1 MTNTRDSDLDR
12 IRETYAAYDRDGRD
26 RLWDRTNEGYDRL
39 KSDVE
44 TRLLDL
50 IRVSLPDADAA
61 ILDVGCGDG
70 DLAVLSRAAGIAAP
84 WTGLDLLPSRIE
96 SAAKREPDA
105 RFVVGSADAMPFD
118 DKVFQVVCAITLFSS
133 LPSPSLESA
142 VANEIRRVM
151 RPGGWLVW
159 HDLRYDNPGNACGP
173 WRHGGAPARVVRG
186 LAVRAVIRFTLA
198 ATDRP
203 AIRANRP
210 ASHTQLLHAVPPLRS
225 HLIGRLD
232 APPDP
237 ARVRGLSPSS
247 SCRRSSRSS
256 ASRCA

>member
-26 RLWDRTNEGYDRL
+26 RLWDRTNAGYDRL

-70 DLAVLSRAAGIAAP
+70 DLAVLSRAAGITAP

-142 VANEIRRVM
+142 VATRS
-151 RPGGWLVW
+151 GGS
-159 HDLRYDNPGNACGP
+159 CS
-173 WRHGGAPARVVRG
+173 PADG
-186 LAVRAVIRFTLA
+186 WSGTTC
-198 ATDRP
+198 ATT
-203 AIRANRP
+203 IRA
-210 ASHTQLLHAVPPLRS
+210 TLRS
-225 HLIGRLD
+225 MASRRRACASCSRAG
-232 APPDP
+232 
-237 ARVRGLSPSS
+237 SS
-247 SCRRSSRSS
+247 SFIRSRWCHRSP
-256 ASRCA
+256 AD